1 MIKLANKFDNFSKA
15 VKRLNEANI
24 AYKKNSADDI
34 YQDALIKR
42 FEFTFELAWKT
53 LREFMTEQGYQLEIL
68 SPKGVFAF
76 AFQEGILSDETLW
89 LDMLESRNLTTH
101 DYGHEL
107 SQMIADKISNRYCKE
122 LTLLAKYISAKIN
135 QKT

>member
-1 MIKLANKFDNFSKA
+1 MIKLANKFDNFNKA

-24 AYKKNSADDI
+24 AYKKNSDNDI
-34 YQDALIKR
+34 YQDALIQR

-53 LREFMTEQGYQLEIL
+53 LREFMTDQGYQLEIL

-76 AFQEGILSDETLW
+76 AYQEGIISNETLW
-89 LDMLESRNLTTH
+89 LDMLDSRNLTSH

-107 SQMIADKISNRYCKE
+107 AQTIADKISNRFCKE
-122 LTLLAKYISAKIN
+122 LSNLAKFISEKL
-135 QKT
+135 K

>member
-1 MIKLANKFDNFSKA
+1 MIKLANKFDNFNKA

-24 AYKKNSADDI
+24 AYKKNSENDI

-53 LREFMTEQGYQLEIL
+53 LREFMTDQGYQLEIL

-76 AFQEGILSDETLW
+76 AYQEGLLSDETLW
-89 LDMLESRNLTTH
+89 LDMLESRNLTSH

-107 SQMIADKISNRYCKE
+107 SKVIADKISNRYCKE
-122 LTLLAKYISAKIN
+122 LTKLDKYIAEKI
-135 QKT
+135 Q